1 MKNIDIR
8 NLAKIGV
15 ADVDVY
21 KTDRRKYTKYK
32 LEGDVTFYR
41 SKTSMID
48 KLTKKDR
55 IGVDDSGYMGQFGF
69 DKYNPEH
76 CPTGSVIYYRN
87 KEGKKITDKLYTGY
101 SCPYVSIWP
110 PKVNKE
116 KSYVFLYVGTENNNA
131 VPELLEY
138 ECKELNENND
148 SFISITNKITV
159 TKERTET
166 VPNSDDKFYKIKIEC
181 LEPFEKDISV
191 EAKYEGKTVGRLIV
205 KANAKVYETT
215 IQPVFVSFDSV
226 PSTTVELKDHKEFEF
241 VNKLHNF
248 FNKQSFN
255 QAYIKGNLA
264 EHTHVVKFD
273 KTDFL
278 KDDVVKMKGKNL
290 FVNYQENNQRNALI
304 YNDLIENKYS
314 ALFYNVVEIQK
325 NIEKMQTCI
334 KTILQAFKK
343 NFKYDKESNLKKAK
357 KFHEDHT
364 ATNAWNQI
372 KDTLYKE
379 YLNYKSEY
387 LKSKV
392 VHLNQDKI
400 VYIFVN
406 MSVEG
411 GKNED
416 AKTQAYSYRNS
427 GITHIFKSA
436 IKDEDALSLVIH
448 ELGHSLGLLH
458 TFEDEASK
466 EINRL
471 NTLITRKKAELDE
484 LNNVKADLKKYFT
497 LDTKYRVIQSVIE
510 SYEKS
515 LVDIE
520 EFEKRFLINIVGE
533 SSYLN
538 EKSELVTDKKTSVIE
553 LESINLPDFDVNAT
567 KNKVMNDIKNY
578 ESQIAKW
585 TPYLGIVKNQSE
597 TLENIMDYRQFA
609 DLQESNAGEDGK
621 PNFNQK
627 FKYKSFYQWQWQ
639 KMVEKSVDYDYISP
653 IKL

>member
-264 EHTHVVKFD
+264 EHTQVVKFD

>member
-55 IGVDDSGYMGQFGF
+55 IGVDDSGYIGQFGF

-76 CPTGSVIYYRN
+76 CPTGSIIYYRN

-116 KSYVFLYVGTENNNA
+116 KSYVFLYVSTENNNA

-191 EAKYEGKTVGRLIV
+191 EAKYEGKTVGRLVV

-215 IQPVFVSFDSV
+215 IQPVFISFDSV

-273 KTDFL
+273 KADFL

-304 YNDLIENKYS
+304 YNDLIEKKYS

-325 NIEKMQTCI
+325 NIEKMQASI

-343 NFKYDKESNLKKAK
+343 NFKYDNESNLKKAK

-553 LESINLPDFDVNAT
+553 LESINLPDFDVNTT

-609 DLQESNAGEDGK
+609 DLQEGNAGEDGK